1 MPKVYYNIYVGMV
14 VYKPKTQQILDSCP
28 YNLEIRDLALIIP
41 FTAGKPKL
49 TVKIYNRAKKLLG
62 RVR

>member
-1 MPKVYYNIYVGMV
+1 MPRLYYNIYVGMV

-49 TVKIYNRAKKLLG
+49 TARIYNRAKKLLG